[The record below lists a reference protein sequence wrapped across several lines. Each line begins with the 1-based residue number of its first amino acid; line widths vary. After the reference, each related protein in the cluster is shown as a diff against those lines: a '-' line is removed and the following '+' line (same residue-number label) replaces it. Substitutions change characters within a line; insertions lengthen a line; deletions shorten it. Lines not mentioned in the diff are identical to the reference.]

1 MIHNYVWKKS
11 KSTKKHIAMVNTVST
26 ASSELHIWMGI
37 DLNVALCFQSVL
49 QKNEKIQSGL

>member
-1 MIHNYVWKKS
+1 MYEKNQKVPR
-11 KSTKKHIAMVNTVST
+11 STYIAMVNTVST
-26 ASSELHIWMGI
+26 DSSELHIWMEI